1 VAWFAFVLGFQF
13 RSMRRTGFPMHFTA
27 SLLPICYAEERGEAE
42 AVMHFTASLLPICY
56 RTLVTY

>member
-1 VAWFAFVLGFQF
+1 
-13 RSMRRTGFPMHFTA
+13 MRRTGFPMHFTA